1 MDFEEF
7 HVRDVMKLLREIILP
22 RLCDL
27 EQEMQLLRK
36 TTWPVCQA
44 MREHY
49 AFKIDENANIS
60 RQLKALVD
68 PEEYR
73 RIVHIKEEFRHRYRD
88 KIRNSL

>member
-1 MDFEEF
+1 MDFEEYQP
-7 HVRDVMKLLREIILP
+7 RDVIRLLREIILP

-27 EQEMQLLRK
+27 EQEVQLLRK
-36 TTWPVCQA
+36 TTWPICQA

-73 RIVHIKEEFRHRYRD
+73 RIVHIKEEFKHRYCD
-88 KIRNSL
+88 KFRPSL

>member
-7 HVRDVMKLLREIILP
+7 HVRDVQKLLREIILP

-27 EQEMQLLRK
+27 EQEVQLLRK

-49 AFKIDENANIS
+49 CF
-60 RQLKALVD
+60 
-68 PEEYR
+68 
-73 RIVHIKEEFRHRYRD
+73 
-88 KIRNSL
+88 